1 MRNVMRIALEGME
14 REPEA
19 IVMKG
24 PLGQAMTNAL
34 NVAYAKTD
42 PVTGEA
48 TTDGAAMESQAQD
61 VTVMSKLINAV
72 NTSEDSDV
80 KNGVEIY
87 AVSETDIEPD
97 TVVDVVNDME
107 ASKAG
112 EFVVIADASAP
123 QNEDGTGEVAEDV
136 VDLDAEEVVAIESML
151 ESEESLAL
159 EAAGKDKKDIKVKK
173 GGFHKWLG
181 KKEGEKITPADI
193 AKGLAS
199 DDPHVKKM
207 AMFAKQFGA
216 GKKKAKGKKKKVAK
230 EALRIVVER
239 MGGKFF
245 NSLEEYVESISV
257 PPADGNDPG
266 TNVDPSTPGVG
277 TSDNPGADGTGV
289 AGQADTGSSK
299 DGSLAVGTGTGDGNG
314 AVATE

>member
-34 NVAYAKTD
+34 NVAYAKVD
-42 PVTGEA
+42 PVTGKA
-48 TTDGAAMESQAQD
+48 TVDGAAMESQAQD

-72 NTSEDSDV
+72 NTTDDEDV

-87 AVSETDIEPD
+87 AVSENDIEPD
-97 TVVDVVNDME
+97 TVVDVINEQE
-107 ASKAG
+107 ASNAG
-112 EFVVIADASAP
+112 EFVVIADAAAP
-123 QNEDGTGEVAEDV
+123 QNEDGTGETPDDI
-136 VDLDAEEVVAIESML
+136 VDIAGEEVVAIESL
-151 ESEESLAL
+151 LDSEESLAL

-181 KKEGEKITPADI
+181 KSEDEDITAADI
-193 AKGLAS
+193 KKGLAS

-207 AMFAKQFGA
+207 ALFAKNFGA
-216 GKKKAKGKKKKVAK
+216 GKKKAKAKKKKVAK
-230 EALRIVVER
+230 EALRLAVEA

-245 NSLEEYVESISV
+245 SSLEEYIESIC
-257 PPADGNDPG
+257 PPVNPENASG
-266 TNVDPSTPGVG
+266 TAVDPSVPGVG
-277 TSDNPGADGTGV
+277 ADNGNGGADGTGSV
-289 AGQADTGSSK
+289 
-299 DGSLAVGTGTGDGNG
+299 GDGAGGSVNG
-314 AVATE
+314 SPEVNLGGAAGE

>member
-34 NVAYAKTD
+34 NVAYAKAD

-48 TTDGAAMESQAQD
+48 QVEGSALESQAQD
-61 VTVMSKLINAV
+61 VTVMSKLINAI
-72 NTSEDSDV
+72 NTTDDQDV

-87 AVSETDIEPD
+87 AVSEDDIEPD
-97 TVVDVVNDME
+97 TVVDVVNQMDN
-107 ASKAG
+107 SKAG
-112 EFVVIADASAP
+112 ELVVIADASAP
-123 QNEDGTGEVAEDV
+123 QNEDGTGEVKDDF
-136 VDLDAEEVVAIESML
+136 VDLDAEEVVSIESML
-151 ESEESLAL
+151 ETEESLAL

-181 KKEGEKITPADI
+181 KSEDEPITAADI
-193 AKGLAS
+193 KKGLAS

-207 AMFAKQFGA
+207 AQFAKNFGA
-216 GKKKAKGKKKKVAK
+216 GKKKAKGKKKKLAK
-230 EALRIVVER
+230 EALRVVVEA

-245 NSLEEYVESISV
+245 TSLEDYVDSIC
-257 PPADGNDPG
+257 PPVNPENASG
-266 TNVDPSTPGVG
+266 TSVDPSVPGVG
-277 TSDNPGADGTGV
+277 ADNGNEGADGTGSV
-289 AGQADTGSSK
+289 GDGAGGSV
-299 DGSLAVGTGTGDGNG
+299 DGSPEVNLG
-314 AVATE
+314 AE

>member
-72 NTSEDSDV
+72 NNSDDADV

-87 AVSETDIEPD
+87 AVSENDIEAD
-97 TVVDVVNDME
+97 TVVDVVSDMDE
-107 ASKAG
+107 SKAG
-112 EFVVIADASAP
+112 EFVVIADVSAP
-123 QNEDGTGEVAEDV
+123 QNEDGTGEVAEDI

-151 ESEESLAL
+151 ETEESLAL

-173 GGFHKWLG
+173 GDKVTIVVSADAEDDIHLHGYDIEKPVEPG
-181 KKEGEKITPADI
+181 KPAEFKFTADI
-193 AKGLAS
+193 EGIFEIES
-199 DDPHVKKM
+199 HV
-207 AMFAKQFGA
+207 AEDA
-216 GKKKAKGKKKKVAK
+216 GREPLMGK
-230 EALRIVVER
+230 LTVE
-239 MGGKFF
+239 
-245 NSLEEYVESISV
+245 
-257 PPADGNDPG
+257 P
-266 TNVDPSTPGVG
+266 
-277 TSDNPGADGTGV
+277 
-289 AGQADTGSSK
+289 
-299 DGSLAVGTGTGDGNG
+299 
-314 AVATE
+314 

>member
-1 MRNVMRIALEGME
+1 MSNVMRIALEGME

-34 NVAYAKTD
+34 NVAYAKAD

-48 TTDGAAMESQAQD
+48 QVEGAALESQAQD

-72 NTSEDSDV
+72 NTTDDQDI
-80 KNGVEIY
+80 KDGVEIY
-87 AVSETDIEPD
+87 AVSEDDIEPD
-97 TVVDVVNDME
+97 TVVDVVNEMDD
-107 ASKAG
+107 SKAG

-123 QNEDGTGEVAEDV
+123 QNEDGTGEVKDDI

-151 ESEESLAL
+151 ETEESLAL

-181 KKEGEKITPADI
+181 KSEDEPITAADI
-193 AKGLAS
+193 KKGLAS

-207 AMFAKQFGA
+207 AQFAKNFGA

-230 EALRIVVER
+230 EALRLAVEA

-245 NSLEEYVESISV
+245 TSLEDYVDSICPPVNPENASGTPIDPSV
-257 PPADGNDPG
+257 PRVGADNGNA
-266 TNVDPSTPGVG
+266 
-277 TSDNPGADGTGV
+277 GADGTGSV
-289 AGQADTGSSK
+289 
-299 DGSLAVGTGTGDGNG
+299 GDGAGGSVNG
-314 AVATE
+314 SPEVNLGAE

>member
-34 NVAYAKTD
+34 NVAYAKAD

-48 TTDGAAMESQAQD
+48 QVEGAALESQAQD

-72 NTSEDSDV
+72 NNSDDADV

-87 AVSETDIEPD
+87 AVSENDIEPD
-97 TVVDVVNDME
+97 TVVDVVNSMDE
-107 ASKAG
+107 SKAG
-112 EFVVIADASAP
+112 ELVVIADASAP
-123 QNEDGTGEVAEDV
+123 QNEDGTGEVKDDFI
-136 VDLDAEEVVAIESML
+136 DLDAEEVVAIESML
-151 ESEESLAL
+151 ETEETLAL
-159 EAAGKDKKDIKVKK
+159 EAAGKDKKDVKVKK

-181 KKEGEKITPADI
+181 KSEDEKITPADI

-207 AMFAKQFGA
+207 AQFAKNFGA

-230 EALRIVVER
+230 EALRIAVEA

-245 NSLEEYVESISV
+245 TSLEDYVESIC
-257 PPADGNDPG
+257 PPVNPENASG
-266 TNVDPSTPGVG
+266 TPVDPSLPDVG
-277 TSDNPGADGTGV
+277 EAKNPGADGTGNL
-289 AGQADTGSSK
+289 GMAD
-299 DGSLAVGTGTGDGNG
+299 DGTDHSGAPAVNLG
-314 AVATE
+314 AE

>member
-1 MRNVMRIALEGME
+1 MSKVMRIALEGV

-24 PLGQAMTNAL
+24 PLGQAMTGAL

-48 TTDGAAMESQAQD
+48 TVDGAALESQAQD

-72 NTSEDSDV
+72 NTTDDEDV

-87 AVSETDIEPD
+87 AVTEDDIEPE
-97 TVVDVVNDME
+97 TVVDVVNDMDQ
-107 ASKAG
+107 SKAG
-112 EFVVIADASAP
+112 EYVVIADASAP
-123 QNEDGTGEVAEDV
+123 QNEDGTGEVADDV
-136 VDLDAEEVVAIESML
+136 VDLDAEEVVAIESLM
-151 ESEESLAL
+151 ETEETLAL

-181 KKEGEKITPADI
+181 KSEDQPITAADI
-193 AKGLAS
+193 AKGLKS

-207 AMFAKQFGA
+207 AQFAKNFGA
-216 GKKKAKGKKKKVAK
+216 GKKKAKAKKKKVAK
-230 EALRIVVER
+230 EALKLAVEA

-245 NSLEEYVESISV
+245 NSLEEYVDSFE
-257 PPADGNDPG
+257 PPVNPENASG
-266 TNVDPSTPGVG
+266 TATDPSTPGV
-277 TSDNPGADGTGV
+277 DRPQQAGADGTGNP
-289 AGQADTGSSK
+289 GQGD
-299 DGSLAVGTGTGDGNG
+299 DGTARDGAPAVGTGQQ
-314 AVATE
+314 E

>member
-48 TTDGAAMESQAQD
+48 TTDGAALESQAQD

-72 NTSEDSDV
+72 NNSDDPDV

-107 ASKAG
+107 DSKAG

-123 QNEDGTGEVAEDV
+123 QNEDGTGEVQDDI

-230 EALRIVVER
+230 EALRLAVAA
-239 MGGKFF
+239 MGGKYFG
-245 NSLEEYVESISV
+245 SLEEYVSSLETPLNPENASGEPI
-257 PPADGNDPG
+257 
-266 TNVDPSTPGVG
+266 DPSMPGICQPQ
-277 TSDNPGADGTGV
+277 NEGADGTGE
-289 AGQADTGSSK
+289 AGNTDHVSGQEGGAQPG
-299 DGSLAVGTGTGDGNG
+299 VGQ
-314 AVATE
+314 TE